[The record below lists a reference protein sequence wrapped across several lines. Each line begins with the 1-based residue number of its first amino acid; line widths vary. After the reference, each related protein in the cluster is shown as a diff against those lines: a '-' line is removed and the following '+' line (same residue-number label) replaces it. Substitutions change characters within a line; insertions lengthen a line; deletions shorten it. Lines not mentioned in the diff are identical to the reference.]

1 MNSDT
6 VPTPDVF
13 SIGNYSTSFIKVEPQ
28 TCAPNISKCPPKQLL
43 ISSPTEGGIYPVLL
57 FLHGYLLYNS
67 FYSQLLQH
75 VASHGFIV
83 IAPQLYC
90 IAGADASEEIE
101 ATADITKWV
110 YRELARFLPPQV
122 RPNLDKLGLAGH
134 SRGAKVAFALLLNIS
149 KSSLDLHLERDKD
162 NISLKFSAVLGIDPV
177 DGMEKGK
184 QTPPPVLTYTP
195 HSFDLGGMGALIVG
209 SGLGHVK
216 RNPLFPACAPDG
228 MNHEDFYR
236 ECRRPAYYFVA
247 KDYGHLDVLDDDTKG
262 LRGKATCLL
271 CKNGESRGPMRR
283 FVGGAVVAF
292 LKAYLEGDSRDL
304 VLIREGR
311 QELPLELQRLE
322 FQV

>member
-13 SIGNYSTSFIKVEPQ
+13 SIGNYNTSFIKVEPQ

-101 ATADITKWV
+101 ATAHITKWV
-110 YRELARFLPPQV
+110 YKGLAHFLPPQV

-134 SRGAKVAFALLLNIS
+134 SRGAKVAFALLLNRS
-149 KSSLDLHLERDKD
+149 KSSPDLDRDKD
-162 NISLKFSAVLGIDPV
+162 NISSKFSAVLGIDPV

-195 HSFDLGGMGALIVG
+195 QSFDLRGIGVLVIG
-209 SGLGHVK
+209 SGLGPVK
-216 RNPLFPACAPDG
+216 RNPFFPPCAPKG
-228 MNHEDFYR
+228 VNHEEFYR
-236 ECRRPAYYFVA
+236 ECRKPAYYFVA
-247 KDYGHLDVLDDDTKG
+247 NDYGHLDLLDDDTRG

-271 CKNGESRGPMRR
+271 CKNGESREPMRR

-292 LKAYLEGDSRDL
+292 LRAYLEGDSRDL
-304 VLIREGR
+304 VSIREGR
-311 QELPLELQRLE
+311 QVLPLELQRVE